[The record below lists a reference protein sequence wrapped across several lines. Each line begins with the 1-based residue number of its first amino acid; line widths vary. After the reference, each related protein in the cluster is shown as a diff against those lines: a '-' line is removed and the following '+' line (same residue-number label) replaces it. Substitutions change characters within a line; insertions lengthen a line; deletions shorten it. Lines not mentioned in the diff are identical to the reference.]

1 MNEETEHQI
10 AVLFHVLEAGS
21 QVWQSEKWPRSFCS
35 REVLCGMM
43 FSVEMAWGLD
53 PCEAVSLPPET
64 PGWVVIEFFSVTS
77 DRLDL
82 MKPSLNNRDVD
93 LRALTWPTSEEGE
106 TAQLF
111 VCTNR
116 WVALVDQHVIDG
128 DETQT
133 MRAVS
138 PEGPM
143 PQRWLSPSLCGGS
156 V

>member
-1 MNEETEHQI
+1 M
-10 AVLFHVLEAGS
+10 
-21 QVWQSEKWPRSFCS
+21 P
-35 REVLCGMM
+35 
-43 FSVEMAWGLD
+43 
-53 PCEAVSLPPET
+53 PPET
-64 PGWVVIEFFSVTS
+64 LGWVVIEFFSVTS

-116 WVALVDQHVIDG
+116 RVALVDQHVTDG
-128 DETQT
+128 HGTQT

-143 PQRWLSPSLCGGS
+143 PQR
-156 V
+156 